1 MVRISKVVLFAA
13 GLGIALLTTGA
24 REVRAETLMAT
35 FTQPDG
41 GVTVNTYD
49 ELVQI
54 HVTGVGQ
61 SYANVYNDAFYLFT
75 NQFSTI
81 QHGWDGGFY
90 QLTFGTGPLGLFDV
104 GNNAENRLVGPLPDY
119 NSDHD
124 YTFILNTGLSSP
136 GHLHFG
142 VSDGGFSDNT
152 GAYTITVTQLDR
164 NGNPITF
171 PHAPEPGSLA
181 LLGLGAFPLLGAL
194 RRCR

>member
-24 REVRAETLMAT
+24 REVCAETLMAT

-49 ELVQI
+49 ELVQL
-54 HVTGVGQ
+54 HVTCMCQ

-90 QLTFGTGPLGLFDV
+90 QLAFGTSPLPIFDV
-104 GNNAENRLVGPLPDY
+104 GNNVERFLVGTLPAY
-119 NSDHD
+119 NAAHD
-124 YTFILNTGLSSP
+124 YTFVLITTLVSP
-136 GHLHFG
+136 GLLHSG
-142 VSDGGFSDNT
+142 VGDAGVRETAGHCN
-152 GAYTITVTQLDR
+152 R
-164 NGNPITF
+164 
-171 PHAPEPGSLA
+171 
-181 LLGLGAFPLLGAL
+181 
-194 RRCR
+194 